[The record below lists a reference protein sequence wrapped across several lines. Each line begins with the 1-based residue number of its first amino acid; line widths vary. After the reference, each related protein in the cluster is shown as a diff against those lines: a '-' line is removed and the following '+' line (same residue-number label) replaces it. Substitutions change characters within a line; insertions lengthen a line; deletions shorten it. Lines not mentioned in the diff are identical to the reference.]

1 MTATGDVLN
10 QVVPTLV
17 RVARRPGGLL
27 LRAAAVVVGV
37 FALLGLGYGARG
49 ADWTGWVPFALA
61 VLLALPV
68 VVLAVRRERLQT
80 QTQELHLHRTITG
93 SASLVTYDDGASHD
107 PVQEELDVLS
117 AAMAENAVRT
127 ARFFPRV
134 EAAQRAG
141 LRAAGGPVNAP
152 YLRDD
157 LRVTLGALIGTIA
170 AIPLALLGSTVT
182 LVLLLSA

>member
-17 RVARRPGGLL
+17 RLARRPGGFLL
-27 LRAAAVVVGV
+27 QAAAAVVGV
-37 FALLGLGYGARG
+37 FALLGLGYGVSG
-49 ADWTGWVPFALA
+49 SGWTGWVPFAFAL
-61 VLLALPV
+61 LLAIPV
-68 VVLAVRRERLQT
+68 GVLAVRRERLQV
-80 QTQELHLHRTITG
+80 QTQSLHLHRTITG
-93 SASLVTYDDGASHD
+93 DTSLVTYDSVASRD
-107 PVQEELDVLS
+107 PVQEELDALS
-117 AAMAENAVRT
+117 SAMAENAVRT

-182 LVLLLSA
+182 LVLLLAA

>member
-17 RVARRPGGLL
+17 RVARRPGAVLLKVAALTVGL
-27 LRAAAVVVGV
+27 
-37 FALLGLGYGARG
+37 FALLGLGYAAGGSGWNA
-49 ADWTGWVPFALA
+49 WTPLVLAGLLTVP
-61 VLLALPV
+61 VI
-68 VVLAVRRERLQT
+68 VLAVRRERLQI
-80 QTQELHLHRTITG
+80 QTQALHLHRTIPG
-93 SASLVTYDDGASHD
+93 DRGLATYDDDPTRG
-107 PVQEELDVLS
+107 PVQDELDALS

-152 YLRDD
+152 YLQDD
-157 LRVTLGALIGTIA
+157 LRVTLGALIGTLA
-170 AIPLALLGSTVT
+170 AIPLAMLGSIVT
-182 LVLLLSA
+182 TVLLLAR